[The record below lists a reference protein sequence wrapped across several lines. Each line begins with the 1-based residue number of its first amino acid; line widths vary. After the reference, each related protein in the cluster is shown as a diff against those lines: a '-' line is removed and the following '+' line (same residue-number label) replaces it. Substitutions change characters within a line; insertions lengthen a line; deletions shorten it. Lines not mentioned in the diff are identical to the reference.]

1 MTTSTAEKR
10 TMSLLEELDAFV
22 DQSIDSMSP
31 AELEEFE
38 KKRKRIMADVSCPE
52 TDSGV
57 PRGNGEQGTRVL
69 QA

>member
-1 MTTSTAEKR
+1 MTTSMAEKR
-10 TMSLLEELDAFV
+10 TTSLLEELDAFV

-31 AELEEFE
+31 TELKEFE
-38 KKRKRIMADVSCPE
+38 KKRKRIMVDVSCPE